1 MFCRKCGAPLRP
13 EDVFCSKCGTKVIHE
28 DNEAAV
34 QSADPPMPQQDDAP
48 SASIPQASA
57 ETQTSLVKDEDKP
70 EPKHIHS
77 SVRIKAASPYRFL
90 ACILMFVFS
99 AVIVITEAHTLFTSP
114 LLTGEEEPF
123 IIIFGI
129 LAILCAFLTYRGIAY
144 TRFNEKH
151 YNTALQNGE
160 DVTPYQEVN
169 KIALVSPV
177 SGLVKQCST
186 GYCWGMFWFNCLCP
200 LFRGDLKW
208 AFITFIGTMFLGGIS
223 MGLLFPLCGPIFAF
237 FYNKRYIRTQLEKGF
252 VPADGIAKR
261 WLADKGIINI

>member
-34 QSADPPMPQQDDAP
+34 QSADPPMPPQDDAP
-48 SASIPQASA
+48 SESIPQASA
-57 ETQTSLVKDEDKP
+57 ETQPSLAKDEDKP

-99 AVIVITEAHTLFTSP
+99 AVVVITEAHTLFTSP

-129 LAILCAFLTYRGIAY
+129 IAILCAFLTYRGIAY
-144 TRFNEKH
+144 TKFNEKH
-151 YNTALQNGE
+151 YNMALQTGE
-160 DVTPYQEVN
+160 DVTP
-169 KIALVSPV
+169 
-177 SGLVKQCST
+177 
-186 GYCWGMFWFNCLCP
+186 
-200 LFRGDLKW
+200 
-208 AFITFIGTMFLGGIS
+208 
-223 MGLLFPLCGPIFAF
+223 
-237 FYNKRYIRTQLEKGF
+237 
-252 VPADGIAKR
+252 
-261 WLADKGIINI
+261 